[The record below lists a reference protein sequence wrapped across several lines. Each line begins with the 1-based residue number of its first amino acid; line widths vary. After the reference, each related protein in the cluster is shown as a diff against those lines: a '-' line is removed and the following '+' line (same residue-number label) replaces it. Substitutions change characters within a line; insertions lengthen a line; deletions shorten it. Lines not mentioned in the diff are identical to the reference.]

1 MALSLPASDALAFFL
16 KDKNGEV
23 LGGLLGISG
32 PIGYVSTFAVAA
44 PARGHGFGKQPMK
57 RAGLY
62 AVKRAC
68 IDAFLDAFG
77 FQASRRVSRS
87 RLVL

>member
-1 MALSLPASDALAFFL
+1 MARYRA
-16 KDKNGEV
+16 V
-23 LGGLLGISG
+23 CSG
-32 PIGYVSTFAVAA
+32 ADWLHVSTFAVAA
-44 PARGHGFGKQPMK
+44 PARGHGFGKQLMK

-68 IDAFLDAFG
+68 IDAFLDIFG

-87 RLVL
+87 RLVLRKSGGVNNRGLF